1 MFSSK
6 NNLLHFLTPT
16 FVITSL
22 GVDSKVTKQRLSFM
36 EVVQH
41 SAQQN
46 DMDNKRE
53 ETLQQGDKPNSDS

>member
-1 MFSSK
+1 
-6 NNLLHFLTPT
+6 
-16 FVITSL
+16 
-22 GVDSKVTKQRLSFM
+22 M